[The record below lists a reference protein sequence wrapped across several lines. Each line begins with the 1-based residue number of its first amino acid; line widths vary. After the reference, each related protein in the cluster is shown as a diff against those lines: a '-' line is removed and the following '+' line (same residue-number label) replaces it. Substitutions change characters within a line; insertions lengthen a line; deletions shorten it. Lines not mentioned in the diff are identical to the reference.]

1 MNSLS
6 TRLQIAAAITGVNT
20 GSAVCGKSKIVNFV
34 NF

>member
-6 TRLQIAAAITGVNT
+6 AGLLIAAAITGVNT
-20 GSAVCGKSKIVNFV
+20 GSAVCGVSKIVNFV